1 MLLMIQWRGYERS
14 PGSLFREVVAA
25 AGVPFPSCSNDDEGV
40 VITDVVG
47 HRKEQESIIDL
58 DLQGGRDTK
67 IHQVE
72 NENEMK
78 RVKEEGCG
86 VG

>member
-1 MLLMIQWRGYERS
+1 M
-14 PGSLFREVVAA
+14 
-25 AGVPFPSCSNDDEGV
+25 
-40 VITDVVG
+40 VVG
-47 HRKEQESIIDL
+47 HWKEQESIIDL